1 MLPAGVTRYGYWA
14 GGCCGY
20 EGGGCCAKGCD
31 AVLGWIVPVDLS
43 STCWLLEVWI
53 WLLLCFIIT
62 MPAIEQIVTTI
73 ITKIK
78 LPITLPTTGPIML
91 DANNGRKEYRQS
103 INHHYVNN
111 K

>member
-1 MLPAGVTRYGYWA
+1 MA
-14 GGCCGY
+14 
-20 EGGGCCAKGCD
+20 
-31 AVLGWIVPVDLS
+31 
-43 STCWLLEVWI
+43 
-53 WLLLCFIIT
+53 
-62 MPAIEQIVTTI
+62 AIQQIVTTI

-78 LPITLPTTGPIML
+78 LPITPPTTGPIML